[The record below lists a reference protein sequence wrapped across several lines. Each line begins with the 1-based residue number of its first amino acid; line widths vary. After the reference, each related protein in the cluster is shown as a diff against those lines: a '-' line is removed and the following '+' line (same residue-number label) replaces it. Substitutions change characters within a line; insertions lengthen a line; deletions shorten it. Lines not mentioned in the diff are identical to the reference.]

1 MNGKSLADK
10 VKLMLQEKALA
21 IDVTQV
27 QARKSVLPRP
37 PMLSSHQAGWEYLSL
52 EYHLQPGY
60 ESPEH
65 YASHYTLAIRLKSQS
80 GLERWL
86 GDCHKSENCIP
97 GDVAVI
103 PPQVTH
109 KVSSSQESEFI
120 ALCLDPKF
128 VLNVAM
134 ESVHPDALEIIPH
147 FSKPDPLI
155 YQIGLALKSALQSNK
170 SASRLYAESMAT
182 ALSAHLLQHYS
193 APKHTLREYEGGL
206 PKYKLQRVIE
216 FIIDNLA
223 DNLMLGM
230 MAQEVGMSQYHFARL
245 FKQSTGLSPYQY
257 VIHCRIERAK
267 MLILQSKLKIS
278 EVASQVG
285 FADQSQFTRHFK
297 RLLGVTPKEIRTKK

>member
-1 MNGKSLADK
+1 MP
-10 VKLMLQEKALA
+10 QQKALA
-21 IDVTQV
+21 LDVTRV
-27 QARKSVLPRP
+27 EARKSVLPKP
-37 PMLSSHQAGWEYLSL
+37 PLLSSHQAGWENMSL
-52 EYHLQPGY
+52 EHHVQPEY
-60 ESPEH
+60 ESPQH

-86 GDCHKSENCIP
+86 GDCHRTENCIR

-109 KVSSSQESEFI
+109 KIYSPQQSEFI
-120 ALCLDPKF
+120 ALCLDSEF
-128 VLNVAM
+128 VSNIAG
-134 ESVHPDALEIIPH
+134 ESVDPDVLEIIPH

-155 YQIGLALKSALQSNK
+155 YQIGLALKTALESDGP
-170 SASRLYAESMAT
+170 ASRLYAESMAT

-193 APKHTLREYEGGL
+193 APKHKLREYQGGL

-223 DNLMLGM
+223 DNLLLGS
-230 MAQEVGMSQYHFARL
+230 MAQEVSISQYHFARL

-267 MLILQSKLKIS
+267 ILLLQSQLKIS
-278 EVASQVG
+278 EIASQVG

-297 RLLGVTPKEIRTKK
+297 RLLGVTPKEIRSSRK

>member
-1 MNGKSLADK
+1 MP
-10 VKLMLQEKALA
+10 QEKALA
-21 IDVTQV
+21 IDVTGV
-27 QARKSVLPRP
+27 EARQGVLPRP
-37 PMLSSHQAGWEYLSL
+37 SLLSSYQAGWENLSL
-52 EYHLQPGY
+52 EYHLQPEY

-65 YASHYTLAIRLKSQS
+65 YASHYTLVIRLKSQS

-103 PPQVTH
+103 PPQVIH
-109 KVSSSQESEFI
+109 KISSPQESEFI
-120 ALCLDPKF
+120 ALCLDSQF
-128 VLNVAM
+128 VLNIAG
-134 ESVHPDALEIIPH
+134 ESVDPDVLEIIPH

-155 YQIGLALKSALQSNK
+155 YQIGLALKTALQSDML
-170 SASRLYAESMAT
+170 ASRLYAESMAT

-193 APKHTLREYEGGL
+193 APKHTLQEYQGGL

-216 FIIDNLA
+216 FIIDNLSE
-223 DNLMLGM
+223 NLLLGT

-267 MLILQSKLKIS
+267 ILLLQSQLKIS

-297 RLLGVTPKEIRTKK
+297 RLLGVTPKEIRSKK